1 MRKHLVW
8 VLGLALAV
16 GVAGIAAAGGTQ
28 THTVKAKVAPAR
40 QDDNRYG
47 PASLDFTTASDCTG
61 QGCSLNPANRV
72 RVYVDD
78 DLKLTDT
85 GLATCAGS
93 RLANTTTAQ
102 ARSRCASSLVGKGTS
117 VAYVGGTAAGR
128 VTGSNTIFN
137 GPDQGGRDTL
147 TIHNYIQAAGSTVV
161 LKGVVKPG
169 SGDFGIILDVSVPAL
184 PFNTALQSFQ
194 NKLQRSYSFRGSR
207 RHFITARCHDNNRT
221 WNFKGRDDYGG
232 GTPPQTATATQRC
245 TVRR

>member
-1 MRKHLVW
+1 MRKHLFW

-16 GVAGIAAAGGTQ
+16 GVTGIAVAGGAQ
-28 THTVKAKVAPAR
+28 THTIEAKVAPAR

-61 QGCSLNPANRV
+61 QGCRLNAANKV
-72 RVYVDD
+72 EVFVDD

-85 GLATCAGS
+85 GLPTCPTS
-93 RLANTTTAQ
+93 RLQGTTTTQ
-102 ARSRCASSLVGKGTS
+102 ARSMCASSLVGKGTS

-161 LKGVVKPG
+161 LKGIVKPA
-169 SGDFGIILDVSVPAL
+169 SGDFGIELEVSVPTL

-194 NKLQRSYSFRGSR
+194 NKLQRSFRFRGNR
-207 RHFITARCHDNNRT
+207 KHFITARCHDNNRT
-221 WNFKGRDDYGG
+221 WNFRGRDTYGG
-232 GTPPQTATATQRC
+232 GTPPETANATQRC

>member
-16 GVAGIAAAGGTQ
+16 AVAGIAAAGGGQ

-40 QDDNRYG
+40 QDDNRFG
-47 PASLDFTTASDCTG
+47 AASLNFTTASDCTG
-61 QGCSLNPANRV
+61 AGCRLNPANRV

-85 GLATCAGS
+85 GLPTCPAS

-102 ARSRCASSLVGKGTS
+102 ARSACASSLVGKGIS
-117 VAYVGGTAAGR
+117 VAYIGGSPGGA
-128 VTGSNTIFN
+128 VNGSNTIFN
-137 GPDQGGRDTL
+137 GPDKGGRDTL

-161 LKGVVKPG
+161 LTGVVKPG
-169 SGDFGIILDVSVPAL
+169 TGDFGIILDVTVPAL
-184 PFNTALQSFQ
+184 PFNTALASFQ
-194 NKLQRSYSFRGSR
+194 NKLQRSYRAGGR
-207 RHFITARCHDNNRT
+207 TRHFITARCGDRNRT
-221 WNFKGRDDYGG
+221 WNFQGRDDYGG
-232 GTPPQTATATQRC
+232 GTPPATATATQSC

>member
-16 GVAGIAAAGGTQ
+16 GVAGIATAGGGQ

-61 QGCSLNPANRV
+61 QGCTLNPANRV
-72 RVYVDD
+72 EVFIDD

-85 GLATCAGS
+85 GLATCAPS

-117 VAYVGGTAAGR
+117 VAYIGGNPNAA
-128 VTGSNTIFN
+128 VNGSNTIFN

-161 LKGVVKPG
+161 LKGVVKPVG
-169 SGDFGIILDVSVPAL
+169 GDFGIKLDVSVPAL
-184 PFNTALQSFQ
+184 PFGTALASFQ
-194 NKLQRSYSFRGSR
+194 NKLQRSYRSGGRT

-221 WNFKGRDDYGG
+221 WNFKGKDTYGG
-232 GTPPQTATATQRC
+232 GTPPQTANATQRC